1 MSFNETNMAYTRET
15 HPESFVGKAENV
27 YEAVLV
33 IARRARQ
40 IGELQKRR
48 IDRHLGQTE
57 VLEQAAARARAESG
71 DDSVEIE
78 EIEREKIQF
87 TKPVVL
93 AIGEMVDG
101 KIEKRYEE

>member
-1 MSFNETNMAYTRET
+1 M
-15 HPESFVGKAENV
+15 
-27 YEAVLV
+27 LV

>member
-1 MSFNETNMAYTRET
+1 MRAKETF
-15 HPESFVGKAENV
+15 HPEDFADRAESI

-57 VLEQAAARARAESG
+57 MLEQAAARARAEEG
-71 DDSVEIE
+71 DDVVEP
-78 EIEREKIQF
+78 ERLDRAHIQF
-87 TKPVVL
+87 EKPVVL
-93 AIGEMVDG
+93 SLKELIAGEIDYH
-101 KIEKRYEE
+101 YEE

>member
-1 MSFNETNMAYTRET
+1 MRAKDHF
-15 HPESFVGKAENV
+15 HPEDFIEGSDSI

-57 VLEQAAARARAESG
+57 MLEQAAARARAEEG
-71 DDSVEIE
+71 DDAVEPE
-78 EIEREKIQF
+78 PLDRTHIQF
-87 TKPVVL
+87 EKPVVL
-93 AIGEMVDG
+93 SLREMVAGEIDYH
-101 KIEKRYEE
+101 YEE